1 MTGLCYGPTLL
12 QDIIKKKVC
21 CDRSELWSNCIT
33 GDKKRQVCCD
43 RSEHKYRSNCI
54 TGDKEERCIWTGTIP
69 KVPQNQQVLDR
80 LQVERERGITVK
92 AQTASLIHAHN
103 GKLYLLNLI
112 DTPVGLYTHWFA
124 SLCIYL
130 FECAHEI
137 VCV

>member
-1 MTGLCYGPTLL
+1 MAQLYYRISGGE
-12 QDIIKKKVC
+12 KVC
-21 CDRSELWSNCIT
+21 CDRSELW
-33 GDKKRQVCCD
+33 
-43 RSEHKYRSNCI
+43 SNCI

-130 FECAHEI
+130 FVCAHEI